1 MNKFEKYRSVYESY
15 WRLPIKY
22 CTEVPG
28 KKNTSFVIM
37 ESEPEEFNAG
47 CVSFASVKEVL
58 EKLGWTDIS
67 SIDTNGWD
75 IDYWVTFIKEGKDF
89 NYIVSGN
96 LYYGNIN
103 IRKEKF

>member
-1 MNKFEKYRSVYESY
+1 M
-15 WRLPIKY
+15 I
-22 CTEVPG
+22 
-28 KKNTSFVIM
+28 
-37 ESEPEEFNAG
+37 
-47 CVSFASVKEVL
+47 
-58 EKLGWTDIS
+58 GWTDIS

>member
-1 MNKFEKYRSVYESY
+1 MEESDWDELWSRVDETTY
-15 WRLPIKY
+15 YNFTI
-22 CTEVPG
+22 
-28 KKNTSFVIM
+28 
-37 ESEPEEFNAG
+37 EECEDDDEWN
-47 CVSFASVKEVL
+47 
-58 EKLGWTDIS
+58 DIS